1 MRAGIVRA
9 EGAVVTSVA
18 ATDRILIQQKQTSGQ
33 YLPREIAYS
42 NFISGGGTGLGNNA
56 VVFTSGSGD
65 LDSDATNFSYVGS
78 STNLLTVKNLSVG
91 ASGLV
96 GSISLFSGTASKG
109 KWLFTPVDNT
119 GNTTMTLTNAAQG
132 GAYTYTIP
140 NVGASANFVFQ
151 TSGTGTEAA
160 NAVTVNALSGVI
172 TTSAL
177 TTAAAGSYVITLTNS
192 FVATSAAR
200 ILITRAGGTNTRRNF
215 QIDAVSGSGT
225 ATITI
230 YNTEPTNALNGT
242 VIFNFFVLP

>member
-9 EGAVVTSVA
+9 EGAVVTAVA

-56 VVFTSGSGD
+56 VVFTSGTGD
-65 LDSDATNFSYVGS
+65 LDSDATNFSYVGA

-96 GSISLFSGTASKG
+96 GSISLFSGTAARG

-119 GNTTMTLTNAAQG
+119 GNTTMTITNAAQG

-140 NVGASANFVFQ
+140 DSVGAASFVMQ
-151 TSGTGTEAA
+151 NKGTGTEAA
-160 NAVTVNALSGVI
+160 NAVAISKLAGVI
-172 TTSAL
+172 TTSSL
-177 TTAAAGSYVITLTNS
+177 NTAGAGSYAITLTNTYIA
-192 FVATSAAR
+192 ATSN
-200 ILITRAGGTNTRRNF
+200 ILVSYNGGTNTTRN
-215 QIDAVSGSGT
+215 ITISAVPGSGT

-230 YNTEPTNALNGT
+230 YNNTAATALNGT
-242 VIFNFFVLP
+242 VIIHFFVIP